1 MKCRSMI
8 FAAALSAVSA
18 TTMAADIKGE
28 WALGYDFGG
37 DDLLKVTYV
46 GGDTS
51 TIKAGNGFYIKGG
64 ISMPVNSAKDLEV
77 VGLIGW
83 KYDGVTGANGDAK
96 LSRMPIDI
104 DLRYTMDKHRFT
116 GGITKDLSIDFS
128 GSGVLSGVGTTLDS
142 QLGFALQYEYMLDSG
157 IGIGARYTSLK
168 YDVPDYNDT
177 VDASS
182 FGIVMSGSF

>member
-1 MKCRSMI
+1 MKCRDMVL
-8 FAAALSAVSA
+8 AATMSVVSA

-28 WALGYDFGG
+28 WVIGYDFGG

-51 TIKAGNGFYIKGG
+51 TIKAGNGFYAKGG
-64 ISMPVNSAKDLEV
+64 ISTPLNAAGDLEL

-83 KYDGVTGANGDAK
+83 KYDSVTGANGDAK
-96 LSRMPIDI
+96 LQRFPLDI
-104 DLRYTMDKHRFT
+104 DVRYTMEKHRFT
-116 GGITKDLSIDFS
+116 AGVTKDMSIDFS

-142 QLGFALQYEYMLDSG
+142 QLGFSLQYGYVLDSG
-157 IGIGARYTSLK
+157 LVVGARYTSLK

-182 FGIVMSGSF
+182 FGMTLGRSF